1 MDMAIIELRDYAHA
15 PTGRGKGLEKFSFSL
30 EPGDAF
36 GLHADRIDDAHLFL
50 RALATLEPPEEGTYF
65 FKDEALDF
73 TKSRRLL
80 SVRRRIAYLGVDA
93 TLIGNRT
100 LRTNLLLGR
109 YYHENRLSL
118 ELGEEVLSLCRF
130 FGIEDKL
137 DLRPSQV
144 APEDA
149 RAAVIIREMT
159 KGAEALLIE
168 QAFAILARPVVV
180 RYIELTQKVIDSGI
194 PCVFYAGLS
203 DFDSLFKKRD
213 IHIRDGIVQVD

>member
-1 MDMAIIELRDYAHA
+1 MVLIELRDYAHA

-30 EPGDAF
+30 SPGDSF

-50 RALATLEPPEEGTYF
+50 RALATLEPPEEGSYF
-65 FKDEALDF
+65 FKGEALDF
-73 TKSRRLL
+73 SKFRKLRP
-80 SVRRRIAYLGVDA
+80 VRRRIAYLGIDA

-109 YYHENRLSL
+109 YYLENKLNL
-118 ELGEEVLSLCRF
+118 ELSEEALSLCRL

-137 DLRPSQV
+137 DRRPSQV

-159 KGAEALLIE
+159 KGAEVFLIE
-168 QAFAILARPVVV
+168 QAFVALARPVIA
-180 RYIELTQKVIDSGI
+180 RYIEMIRKVIDSGI
-194 PCVFYAGLS
+194 PCVFYAGMP

-213 IHIRDGIVQVD
+213 IHIRDGVVEVD

>member
-1 MDMAIIELRDYAHA
+1 MALIELRDYAHT
-15 PTGRGKGLEKFSFSL
+15 PTGRGKGLQKFSFSL
-30 EPGDAF
+30 EQGDAY

-50 RALATLEPPEEGTYF
+50 RALGSLEPPEEGTYF
-65 FKDEALDF
+65 FKGEALNF
-73 TKSRRLL
+73 SKPRTLLPIRRK
-80 SVRRRIAYLGVDA
+80 IGYLASDA

-109 YYHENRLSL
+109 YYYENKLNL
-118 ELGEEVLSLCRF
+118 ELDDNVLSLCRL

-159 KGAEALLIE
+159 KGAEVFLME
-168 QAFAILARPVVV
+168 QVFVVLARPVIQ
-180 RYIELTQKVIDSGI
+180 RYIEMMRKLIESGI
-194 PCVFYAGLS
+194 PFVFCAGMS

-213 IHIRDGIVQVD
+213 IYIRDGIVQVD

>member
-1 MDMAIIELRDYAHA
+1 MTLIELRDYAHA
-15 PTGRGKGLEKFSFSL
+15 PTGRGKGLEKISFSL
-30 EPGDAF
+30 SPGDAF

-65 FKDEALDF
+65 FKGEALDF
-73 TKSRRLL
+73 YKSRRLL
-80 SVRRRIAYLGVDA
+80 PVRGKIGYLGVDA

-109 YYHENRLSL
+109 YYHENKLNL
-118 ELGEEVLSLCRF
+118 ELGEGVLSLCRL

-159 KGAEALLIE
+159 KGAEVLLIE
-168 QAFAILARPVVV
+168 QALVALARPVVV
-180 RYIELTQKVIDSGI
+180 TYIEMMQKVIDSGI
-194 PCVFYAGLS
+194 PCVFYAGMS